1 MRTTIS
7 LNHIM
12 REYPDITPELVAN
25 QANVFVST
33 IRKCIE
39 GKPIKAE
46 SERRIN
52 EVIHA
57 YNKHHGDTDIRH

>member
-12 REYPDITPELVAN
+12 REYPDMTAELVAN

-33 IRKCIE
+33 IRKCVE
-39 GKPIKAE
+39 GKPIEAE

-57 YNKHHGDTDIRH
+57 YHNHHSDPHLRP

>member
-1 MRTTIS
+1 MTA
-7 LNHIM
+7 
-12 REYPDITPELVAN
+12 ELVAN

-39 GKPIKAE
+39 GKPIEAE

-57 YNKHHGDTDIRH
+57 YHNHHSDPNLRP